1 MMSLVQK
8 FNEIDKSK
16 IINKLDFTNFS
27 DNINTDS
34 YKISIPYNYVQID
47 GIDTETQIV
56 NLVINEINT
65 KIYNDII
72 KNLFKSD
79 IYDFLDYRGKDLEM
93 EFRDLL
99 PSIINKVGD
108 YKNIICSSLL
118 GSLFSDLGQFIN
130 GSIVSNKISTANYLY
145 KVGNISGINLWVDPY
160 MKYND
165 TRLVAFNEVDFKFE
179 DIKYQEIIDEYSFA
193 PRLISEV
200 EYGHK
205 INDSKVIYL
214 ITDQSG
220 PEIYNEYKKID
231 RDIKINKLLDEY

>member
-1 MMSLVQK
+1 MSLVQK
-8 FNEIDKSK
+8 FSEINKDK

-27 DNINTDS
+27 DNINIDS

-47 GIDTETQIV
+47 GIDTEAQIV

-72 KNLFKSD
+72 RNLFKSD
-79 IYDFLDYRGKDLEM
+79 IYDFLDCRGKELEI
-93 EFRDLL
+93 EFRDLFPL
-99 PSIINKVGD
+99 IVDKVGD

-118 GSLFSDLGQFIN
+118 GSLFSDLSLFLRA
-130 GSIVSNKISTANYLY
+130 VSNKIPKGNYLY

-165 TRLVAFNEVDFKFE
+165 TRLVAFNEVGFKFE
-179 DIKYQEIIDEYSFA
+179 GIKCQEIVDENSFA
-193 PRLISEV
+193 PRMISEV
-200 EYGHK
+200 QYGYK
-205 INDSKVIYL
+205 IDASKVIYL

-220 PEIYNEYKKID
+220 PEVYNEYKKID
-231 RDIKINKLLDEY
+231 RDIKINKLLDNE

>member
-1 MMSLVQK
+1 MSLVQK
-8 FNEIDKSK
+8 FNAIDKSK

-47 GIDTETQIV
+47 GIDTEQQII
-56 NLVINEINT
+56 NIVINEINT

-79 IYDFLDYRGKDLEM
+79 IYDVLDCRGKDLEM
-93 EFRDLL
+93 EFRDLF

-118 GSLFSDLGQFIN
+118 GSLFSDLSQFIN

-165 TRLVAFNEVDFKFE
+165 TRLVAFNEVGFKFE
-179 DIKYQEIIDEYSFA
+179 SIKYQEIIDENSFA